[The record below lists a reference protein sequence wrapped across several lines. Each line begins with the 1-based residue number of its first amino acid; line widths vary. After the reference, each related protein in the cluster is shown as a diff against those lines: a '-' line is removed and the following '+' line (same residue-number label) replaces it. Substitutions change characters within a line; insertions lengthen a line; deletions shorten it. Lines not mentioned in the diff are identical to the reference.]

1 MSQIELFLTSANLT
15 QRPLYNLC
23 SQSSLEICIEGTYQ
37 GWLHQKSMSEPSF
50 SIIWYFY
57 LWQCIYLL
65 TRNQTGVYERTLHD
79 RKIVTPSDGEAFEI
93 IGDTVCTVKSLDK
106 VMTKISL
113 LKRI

>member
-1 MSQIELFLTSANLT
+1 M
-15 QRPLYNLC
+15 
-23 SQSSLEICIEGTYQ
+23 EGAYQ
-37 GWLHQKSMSEPSF
+37 GWLQQKSMSEPSF

-79 RKIVTPSDGEAFEI
+79 REIVTPNDGEAFEI
-93 IGDTVCTVKSLDK
+93 IGDTVCTVKSLVK
-106 VMTKISL
+106 AMTKTSL